1 MNDILEKY
9 DADGTKSLS
18 KYEMKDILRAIIDYN
33 LDKKLTQ
40 WSIDMTIMEMVGNY
54 IEILFKIYIKF
65 LATYL
70 FML

>member
-40 WSIDMTIMEMVGNY
+40 WSIYVTIMEMVDNY
-54 IEILFKIYIKF
+54 I
-65 LATYL
+65 
-70 FML
+70 